1 MKNHE
6 QRFGKQSLCVFLSFK
21 ASDFL
26 PKQSAR
32 DLLPSENVFVSPVTK
47 QYTSSKPLYLL

>member
-6 QRFGKQSLCVFLSFK
+6 QRFGKESLCVFLSFK
-21 ASDFL
+21 EMDFL
-26 PKQSAR
+26 PKPSVR
-32 DLLPSENVFVSPVTK
+32 DLWPSGNVFVSPVIK